1 MCGIAGVFSRRG
13 NRTTD
18 ALRAQAKAMTDAIAH
33 RGPDGDGFWVDAEAG
48 IALGPR
54 RLAIIDLSDAGA
66 QPMTSA
72 CGRYVLS
79 YNGEIYNA
87 ESMRPELLERGH
99 RFRGHSDTEIVVEGF
114 TAWGIVPTLR
124 RLVGMFTMAIW
135 DRQERTLT
143 LVRDRLGKKP
153 LYWAQVGDQYLF
165 GSELKALRAADPAW
179 QPELSRDALASYLR
193 FAYVPNP
200 HCIYRGVNQL
210 PPAHMVTLRASGEP
224 RLDAYWDLET
234 VAREGQANRW
244 QGSEA
249 EAADH
254 LEALLSDAV
263 RSRMVSDVPLGAFLS
278 GGIDSSTV
286 TALMQANSSRPV
298 KTFTIGFHEEGYNEA
313 AHAKAVAQH
322 LGTDHTE
329 LYIDPQTAR
338 DVIPRLPDMFD
349 EPFADS
355 SQIPTFLVSE
365 MTRRH
370 VTVALSGD
378 GGDEV
383 FAGYNRHVNA
393 ASVARLRSRIP
404 SGMRQAVAG
413 AIESVSPATW
423 TQAGHF
429 LPARWKQAEF
439 GDKMHKLSATLADDS
454 DDWMIRSA
462 GIWDN
467 PDAVVRGGHEL
478 RDAWGMVGA
487 HNVVANAMERL
498 QYRDTLTYLP
508 DDVLVKV
515 DRASMAV
522 ALEAR
527 APLLDHRVVAFSWT
541 LPPDLK
547 LRGRVGKY
555 LLRQVLY
562 RHVPQAIMD
571 RPKMGFSIP
580 LGDWL
585 RGPLRE
591 WAEDLLDEQ
600 RLGREGFFEPGPIR
614 KKWQEH
620 LDGKRSWQHQL
631 WVILMF
637 QSWKQ
642 RWLS

>member
-1 MCGIAGVFSRRG
+1 MCGIAGVFSRRADRPTEG
-13 NRTTD
+13 
-18 ALRAQAKAMTDAIAH
+18 LRAQAKAMTDAIAH
-33 RGPDGDGFWVDAEAG
+33 RGPDGEGFWVDAEAG
-48 IALGPR
+48 IALGHR

-66 QPMTSA
+66 QPMSSA

-79 YNGEIYNA
+79 FNGEVYNA
-87 ESMRPELLERGH
+87 EELRPELLERGH
-99 RFRGHSDTEIVVEGF
+99 RFRGHSDTEIIVEGF
-114 TAWGIVPTLR
+114 SVWGIVPTLR
-124 RLVGMFTMAIW
+124 RLVGMFSFAIW
-135 DRQERTLT
+135 DRQEHALT

-153 LYWAQVGDQYLF
+153 VYWAQVAEQYLF

-179 QPELSRDALASYLR
+179 QPQLNRDALASYLR
-193 FAYVPNP
+193 FAYVPHP

-210 PPAHMVTLRASGEP
+210 PPGHLLTLRAAGEP
-224 RLDAYWDLET
+224 SLNRYWDLAE
-234 VAREGQANRW
+234 VARDGQANRW
-244 QGSEA
+244 QGSEN
-249 EAADH
+249 EATDA
-254 LEALLSDAV
+254 LEALLSEAV
-263 RSRMVSDVPLGAFLS
+263 RCRMVSDVPLGAFLS
-278 GGIDSSTV
+278 GGIDSTTV
-286 TALMQANSSRPV
+286 TALMQANASRPV
-298 KTFTIGFHEEGYNEA
+298 KTFTIGFHEQGYNEA
-313 AHAKAVAQH
+313 AHAAAVAKH
-322 LGTDHTE
+322 LGTEHTE
-329 LYIDPQTAR
+329 LYVDPQTAR
-338 DVIPRLPDMFD
+338 DVIPRLADMFD

-355 SQIPTFLVSE
+355 SQIPTFLISE

-393 ASVARLRSRIP
+393 ASVARLRGRIP
-404 SGMRQAVAG
+404 SGMRRTVAG
-413 AIESVSPATW
+413 AIESVSPAAW
-423 TQAGHF
+423 TRAGRF
-429 LPARWKQAEF
+429 LPSRWKQAEF

-454 DDWMIRSA
+454 DNWMIRSA
-462 GIWDN
+462 GIWNN
-467 PDAVVRGGHEL
+467 PDDVVLGGHEF
-478 RDAWGMVGA
+478 RDAWGMAGA
-487 HNVVANAMERL
+487 HNVATDAMERL

-508 DDVLVKV
+508 DDVMVKV
-515 DRASMAV
+515 DRATMAV

-527 APLLDHRVVAFSWT
+527 APLLDHRVVAFSWR

-547 LRGRVGKY
+547 LRGRAGKY

-562 RHVPQAIMD
+562 RHVPQALMD

-591 WAEDLLDEQ
+591 WAEDFLSER
-600 RLGREGFFEPGPIR
+600 RLCQEGFFDPAAIR
-614 KKWQEH
+614 QKWQEH
-620 LDGKRSWQHQL
+620 LDGRRSWQHQL